1 MYLRSCIYYDIS
13 FVLLLFMKQ
22 GIITFKAQCDAL
34 PLLIRERETYALLRS
49 SSFFLGNL
57 ASSERNKRQ
66 VIERTSNQFHI
77 LMWLRSLL
85 LIHSFKAICFSNQTF
100 ENISFPSRKAMR
112 IVCRKTIQL
121 RRNRWLTIVGLISTT
136 AKNPVIIRSLAFLG
150 I

>member
-66 VIERTSNQFHI
+66 VIERTSN
-77 LMWLRSLL
+77 
-85 LIHSFKAICFSNQTF
+85 
-100 ENISFPSRKAMR
+100 
-112 IVCRKTIQL
+112 
-121 RRNRWLTIVGLISTT
+121 
-136 AKNPVIIRSLAFLG
+136 
-150 I
+150 